1 MNIEV
6 KNSQKAVDY
15 TESMKILEQR
25 VDDVLSGKKRELLWV
40 LEHKNVYT
48 AGTSANKFD
57 QIDKKIKVIKTNR
70 GGKHTYHGPGQKVVY
85 FVLNLNKREKNI
97 RKLLNNIEECII
109 TVLKDYGIKSHSD
122 RKNIGIWIKKNNE
135 LYKIAAIGIKVRKWI
150 AYHGFAINVSND
162 LTKYNAIIP
171 CGIKNRKITSLNVL
185 GIKRFKEINNIII
198 TRFLNTFL

>member
-25 VDDVLSGKKRELLWV
+25 VDDVLSGKKKELLWV

-70 GGKHTYHGPGQKVVY
+70 GGKHTYHGEGQKVVY

-97 RKLLNNIEECII
+97 RKLLNNIEKCIVG
-109 TVLKDYGIKSHSD
+109 VLKDYGIKSHPD

-135 LYKIAAIGIKVRKWI
+135 LYKIAAIGIKVRRWI
-150 AYHGFAINVSND
+150 AS
-162 LTKYNAIIP
+162 
-171 CGIKNRKITSLNVL
+171 
-185 GIKRFKEINNIII
+185 
-198 TRFLNTFL
+198 TRLQTAN

>member
-25 VDDVLSGKKRELLWV
+25 VDDVLSGKKKELLWV

-70 GGKHTYHGPGQKVVY
+70 GGKHTYHGEGQKVVY

-97 RKLLNNIEECII
+97 RKLLNNIEECIVS
-109 TVLKDYGIKSHSD
+109 VLKDYGIKSHPD

-135 LYKIAAIGIKVRKWI
+135 LYKIAAIGIKVRRWI

-185 GIKRFKEINNIII
+185 GIKKYKEINNVIIA
-198 TRFLNTFL
+198 RFLNTFL

>member
-25 VDDVLSGKKRELLWV
+25 VDDVLSGKKKELLWV

-171 CGIKNRKITSLNVL
+171 CGIKNRRITSLNVL

>member
-25 VDDVLSGKKRELLWV
+25 VDDVLSGKKKELLWV

-70 GGKHTYHGPGQKVVY
+70 GGKHTYHGEGQKVVY

-97 RKLLNNIEECII
+97 RKLLNNIEECIVS
-109 TVLKDYGIKSHSD
+109 VLKDYGIKSHPD

-185 GIKRFKEINNIII
+185 GIKKYKEINNVIIA
-198 TRFLNTFL
+198 RFLNTFL

>member
-15 TESMKILEQR
+15 KESMKILEQR
-25 VDDVLSGKKRELLWV
+25 VDDVFSGKKKELLWV

-185 GIKRFKEINNIII
+185 GIKRFKAINNIII

>member
-25 VDDVLSGKKRELLWV
+25 VDDVLSGKKKELLWV

-70 GGKHTYHGPGQKVVY
+70 GGKHTYHGEGQKVVY

-97 RKLLNNIEECII
+97 RKLLNNIEECIVG
-109 TVLKDYGIKSHSD
+109 VLKDYGIKSQPD

-135 LYKIAAIGIKVRKWI
+135 LYKIAAIGIKVRRWI

-185 GIKRFKEINNIII
+185 GIKKYKEINNIII

>member
-70 GGKHTYHGPGQKVVY
+70 GGKHTYHGEGQKVVY

-97 RKLLNNIEECII
+97 RKLLNNIEECIVS
-109 TVLKDYGIKSHSD
+109 VLKDYGIKSHPD

-185 GIKRFKEINNIII
+185 GIKKYKEINKIII
-198 TRFLNTFL
+198 ARFLNTFL

>member
-25 VDDVLSGKKRELLWV
+25 VDDVLSGKKKELLWV

-97 RKLLNNIEECII
+97 RKLLNNIEECIVG
-109 TVLKDYGIKSHSD
+109 VLKDYGIKSHSD

-135 LYKIAAIGIKVRKWI
+135 LYKIAAIGIKVRRWI
-150 AYHGFAINVSND
+150 AYHGFSINVSND

-185 GIKRFKEINNIII
+185 GIKRYKEINNIII
-198 TRFLNTFL
+198 SRFLNTFL